1 MSTRALIRPVTHRIV
16 QHPDTDVTYEAECL
30 HCAWTAT
37 PSTSTKAVDVECMS
51 HAGRSNHRGF
61 RRVVTGFAF
70 VVREGED
77 PVPPPVASPA
87 STST

>member
-1 MSTRALIRPVTHRIV
+1 MTRSLVRHVQHTIV

-30 HCAWTAT
+30 SCKWSAT
-37 PSTSTKAVDVECMS
+37 PSTDAAQVDVECLS

-77 PVPPPVASPA
+77 PKPPAP
-87 STST
+87 